1 MGNLRL
7 DESFAVAKENG
18 NKIKKLE
25 LARILWPD
33 SKDKTAHTNMSN
45 LTHGKVKKIDID
57 AVPIICEKLGVT
69 ADYLFG
75 ISKEP
80 TKSEEFEALRSQ
92 IETYLERMD
101 AASDE
106 LKSHLMQ

>member
-25 LARILWPD
+25 LARILWPE

-45 LTHGKVKKIDID
+45 LMHGKVKKIDIE

-75 ISKEP
+75 LASEP
-80 TKSEEFEALRSQ
+80 TKSEEFESLRSKV
-92 IETYLERMD
+92 EDYLAQMD
-101 AASDE
+101 EAAGE
-106 LKSHLMQ
+106 LKAHLMQ

>member
-7 DESFAVAKENG
+7 DESFAIAKENG

-25 LARILWPD
+25 LARILWPE

-45 LTHGKVKKIDID
+45 LMHGKVKKIDIE
-57 AVPIICEKLGVT
+57 AVPVICKKLGVT

-75 ISKEP
+75 LSSEP
-80 TKSEEFEALRSQ
+80 TKSEEFEALRIK
-92 IETYLERMD
+92 IEAYLEQMD
-101 AASDE
+101 EASNE
-106 LKSHLMQ
+106 LKTHIMQ